1 MTALAS
7 PAWTLVGRVDDVPLL
22 EGRSTTVGAR
32 RIAVFRLPDG
42 WAAIDAHCPH
52 AAGPLADGI
61 VADACVTCPLHGWR
75 FHLRSGL
82 RDGGDE
88 RIATYPVRERDGLLE
103 LHADAGAPFA
113 EAA

>member
-1 MTALAS
+1 MNDG
-7 PAWTLVGRVDDVPLL
+7 AWIPVGRAADVPML
-22 EGRSTTVGAR
+22 EGRSVLVGHR
-32 RIAVFRLPDG
+32 RLAVFRLLDG
-42 WAAIDAHCPH
+42 WAAVEHACPH
-52 AAGPLADGI
+52 EGGPLADGI

-88 RIATYPVRERDGLLE
+88 RIATYAVRERDGLLE

>member
-1 MTALAS
+1 MTAVSTWAR
-7 PAWTLVGRVDDVPLL
+7 VCRVDDVPRL

-61 VADACVTCPLHGWR
+61 VADACVTCPLHGRR
-75 FHLRSGL
+75 FDLITGTALNGSEHVAVHDVL
-82 RDGGDE
+82 
-88 RIATYPVRERDGLLE
+88 ERDGEVWVLL
-103 LHADAGAPFA
+103 A
-113 EAA
+113 